1 MAERSPQMAQPSV
14 QCGAA
19 MCSKWG
25 QHVLSAQAGVCT
37 EQSWEIGLPR
47 EQSSPY
53 PLSPV
58 LGASRVPA
66 RLPSGF
72 QAPYSPPV
80 SLSSHPASQG
90 GSSSL
95 CQAPGLGHPIYGS
108 NCSLP
113 RAELWPWILLSSS
126 ESPPWGEG
134 PSLISSLP
142 FLPGSMFSPWL
153 YRRLYDS
160 FKFVCSENYSTA
172 RCILDVFMGRSE
184 LHVLLC
190 HLDPSLFLFLP
201 HPPANFWMYSS

>member
-113 RAELWPWILLSSS
+113 KGWTVALNSPFFLWV
-126 ESPPWGEG
+126 
-134 PSLISSLP
+134 PSLGRRSQPDFFSSFP
-142 FLPGSMFSPWL
+142 
-153 YRRLYDS
+153 
-160 FKFVCSENYSTA
+160 A
-172 RCILDVFMGRSE
+172 RFHVFT
-184 LHVLLC
+184 LVV
-190 HLDPSLFLFLP
+190 
-201 HPPANFWMYSS
+201 